1 MGNTLDQH
9 RAAIGGF
16 SARQLSHGW
25 KLSSN
30 RNFVPLK
37 RTERNRRTPSHA
49 VVLLFSLI
57 TMACPLVQQVFEHAF
72 RDCRSFQKD
81 GAEGEGSKA
90 VCLEPCL
97 GRQEPLHQLTERGTP
112 SLFSDNFNLTTMIQ
126 KRDGDMETKPTLWVS
141 FQIHRFLSGCSL
153 TGGLE

>member
-1 MGNTLDQH
+1 MVQISHSSPRECRKQSTTPYRRFPPCTIFPIQIWEKYS
-9 RAAIGGF
+9 AAM
-16 SARQLSHGW
+16 HY
-25 KLSSN
+25 
-30 RNFVPLK
+30 
-37 RTERNRRTPSHA
+37 
-49 VVLLFSLI
+49 

-126 KRDGDMETKPTLWVS
+126 KLDGSMETKPTLWVS
-141 FQIHRFLSGCSL
+141 LQNQKFLSVVHSQEDL
-153 TGGLE
+153 ISA